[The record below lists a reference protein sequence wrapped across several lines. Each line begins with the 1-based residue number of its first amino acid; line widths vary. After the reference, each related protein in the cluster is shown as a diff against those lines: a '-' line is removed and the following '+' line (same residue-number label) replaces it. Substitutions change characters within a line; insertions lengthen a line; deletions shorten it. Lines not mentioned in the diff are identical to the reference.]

1 MDAPAT
7 RTPSDPTTIPG
18 WGIDADVGNDPTYPM
33 RDRQNGE
40 VHGLTWPRPPLQPRD
55 VEVLVS
61 IEHNRLPAVFGTPSP
76 PSGLSGGVRR
86 AAFGYSESQWAHWLL
101 LILAD
106 RINMVEGLAADLR
119 RGRLPDLLAEYGL
132 LSPRRAQGGAAADR
146 RRTALAT
153 VFVAGMGVAILAAA
167 ATARRR

>member
-1 MDAPAT
+1 MTAAAT
-7 RTPSDPTTIPG
+7 RTPRDPTTIPG
-18 WGIDADVGNDPTYPM
+18 WGIDANVGNDPTYPM

-40 VHGLTWPRPPLQPRD
+40 VHGLIWPRPPLQPRD

-86 AAFGYSESQWAHWLL
+86 AAFRYSESQWAHWLL

-119 RGRLPDLLAEYGL
+119 RGRLPNLLAEYGL
-132 LSPRRAQGGAAADR
+132 VSPGLAQGGAADR
-146 RRTALAT
+146 RRTALAA
-153 VFVAGMGVAILAAA
+153 VFVAGVGVAILAAA